1 LGVYDAGPA
10 RISKLQKKK
19 LFKKS
24 EKEKHKSSQTC
35 EGPEESRSRRK
46 RRIKFCPKCGSI
58 NLFWA
63 SGLPQ
68 LWSIWEC
75 NIWGYRGALVLE
87 DSILAEK
94 IKEDYAK
101 KATR

>member
-1 LGVYDAGPA
+1 LGVQDAGPA

-19 LFKKS
+19 LFKKF
-24 EKEKHKSSQTC
+24 EKEKHKPSQAC
-35 EGPEESRSRRK
+35 EGAEESRTSRK
-46 RRIKFCPKCGSI
+46 RRIKFCPRCGSI

-75 NIWGYRGALVLE
+75 KHCGYRGALVLE

-94 IKEDYAK
+94 LREDYAK
-101 KATR
+101 KATK